1 MDINEASAD
10 IIGGAHAEV
19 KHDSAVR
26 HVTGRA
32 VFIDDIPSLPGVL
45 EAVFV
50 ISPYAHAKI
59 VSIDISKAKAIDGVH
74 EVLMAEDIPGQ
85 NDIAPVF
92 ENEPV
97 LASEVAEYA
106 GHPVALVVAEKYDIA
121 FHAAKEVIVQYK
133 VLEPILSVEE
143 ALKKKEYTYPPQI
156 IERGDPIGA
165 INLAAHKISGEI
177 ACGGQDHFYLE
188 GQIALA
194 QPGEETDMIVY
205 CSTQHPTEAQHGVSK
220 VLGIPINEVTI
231 EVRRMGGAFGGK
243 ESQSTIIAA
252 AAALAAAKTKR
263 PVKIRLRRD
272 DDMVITGKRHDF
284 EFKYVVGID
293 DDGRIEG
300 INLDMVMRSGNVADL
315 SPGVLGRALCHGDNC
330 YYLPNVRLNGYP
342 CKTNTVSNTAFRGFG
357 APQGMLAIE
366 VVIEHIARELDKSV
380 DEIRAIN
387 YYGTSERNVT
397 PYGQVVKDNIIVELT
412 DRLASEIDYEE
423 RKADIEKFNADH
435 LTLKKGIALMPVKF
449 GISFN
454 APHLNQAGALV
465 HVYTDG
471 SVHLNHGGTEMG
483 QGLFIKVAQVVASV
497 FQIDINNIKI
507 SATRTDKVPNTSAT
521 AASAGS
527 DLNGMAAFNASE
539 SIKGR
544 MTGIAAKHFDVLDSE
559 VEFRQ
564 NRIYAGNE
572 SISFAELAQMTWAE
586 RVSLSATGYY
596 KTPDIYWDPKNLRG
610 NPFYYF
616 TYGACVSEVI
626 IDTLTG
632 ESRVLR
638 ADMLQDCGK
647 SLNPTV
653 DYGQI
658 EGAFVQGMGWLTSE
672 ELVWDDQG
680 RLLTHGPS
688 TYKIP
693 GSRDVPPDFNIHILE
708 DAPNRFPTIFRSKA
722 VGEPPLMLAISV
734 WLAIR
739 DAVARIGEGGL
750 MPKLNAPAT
759 PEAILMAIN
768 DVRQRARK

>member
-1 MDINEASAD
+1 
-10 IIGGAHAEV
+10 
-19 KHDSAVR
+19 
-26 HVTGRA
+26 
-32 VFIDDIPSLPGVL
+32 
-45 EAVFV
+45 
-50 ISPYAHAKI
+50 
-59 VSIDISKAKAIDGVH
+59 
-74 EVLMAEDIPGQ
+74 
-85 NDIAPVF
+85 
-92 ENEPV
+92 
-97 LASEVAEYA
+97 
-106 GHPVALVVAEKYDIA
+106 
-121 FHAAKEVIVQYK
+121 
-133 VLEPILSVEE
+133 
-143 ALKKKEYTYPPQI
+143 
-156 IERGDPIGA
+156 
-165 INLAAHKISGEI
+165 
-177 ACGGQDHFYLE
+177 
-188 GQIALA
+188 
-194 QPGEETDMIVY
+194 
-205 CSTQHPTEAQHGVSK
+205 
-220 VLGIPINEVTI
+220 
-231 EVRRMGGAFGGK
+231 MGGAFGGK
-243 ESQSTIIAA
+243 ESQATIIAA

-263 PVKIRLRRD
+263 PVKMRLRRD

-284 EFKYVVGID
+284 EFKYDVGVD
-293 DDGRIEG
+293 HSGRIEG
-300 INLDMVMRSGNVADL
+300 IDLVMAMRSGNVADL

-330 YYLPNVRLNGYP
+330 YYLPNVRLSGFP

-366 VVIEHIARELDKSV
+366 VVIEHIARELGKSV
-380 DEIRAIN
+380 EDIRAIN

-397 PYGQVVKDNIIVELT
+397 PYEQIVKDNIIVELT
-412 DRLASEIDYEE
+412 DRLAREIDYEA
-423 RKADIEKFNADH
+423 RKEGVEKFNAGH
-435 LTLKKGIALMPVKF
+435 QTLKRGIALMPVKF

-454 APHLNQAGALV
+454 APVLNQAGALV

-497 FQIDINNIKI
+497 FQIDIENIKI

-527 DLNGMAAFNASE
+527 DLNGMAAFNASRV
-539 SIKGR
+539 IKGR
-544 MTGIAAKHFDVLDSE
+544 MTEIAARYFDIPESE

-572 SISFAELAQMTWAE
+572 SMTFAELAQMTWAE

-596 KTPDIYWDPKNLRG
+596 KTPEINWDPENLKG

-616 TYGACVSEVI
+616 TYGACISEVI

-632 ESRVLR
+632 ESRVMR
-638 ADMLQDCGK
+638 ADILQDCGK

-653 DYGQI
+653 DFGQI

-672 ELVWDDQG
+672 ELVWDKEG
-680 RLLTHGPS
+680 RLMTHGPS

-739 DAVARIGEGGL
+739 DAVASISESPL
-750 MPKLNAPAT
+750 APKLNAPAT
-759 PEAILMAIN
+759 PEAILMAVN
-768 DVRQRARK
+768 DIRQRA